1 MWSNIRQVYILKLMI
16 SGQRPY
22 VLQHV
27 PRKKELNITEIKKLA
42 VQAVLGDNLEINNSV
57 YCCIYMQG

>member
-57 YCCIYMQG
+57 